1 MLECALSD
9 LTTKGRKMNTTL
21 EQLNNLI
28 QGIEECLLLPEYD
41 IDNAIFETEVLI
53 ARLES
58 FRDSL
63 ITNTENRD

>member
-1 MLECALSD
+1 
-9 LTTKGRKMNTTL
+9 MNTTL

-41 IDNAIFETEVLI
+41 IDSAIFETNILI

-58 FRDSL
+58 FRNSL
-63 ITNTENRD
+63 ITNTEESGLLI

>member
-1 MLECALSD
+1 MCFINPNSQ
-9 LTTKGRKMNTTL
+9 RKKDNTTL

-41 IDNAIFETEVLI
+41 IDNAIFEIEVLI

-63 ITNTENRD
+63 ITNT

>member
-1 MLECALSD
+1 MLECAL
-9 LTTKGRKMNTTL
+9 LTLTAKGRKMNTTL

-41 IDNAIFETEVLI
+41 IDNAIFEIEVLI

-63 ITNTENRD
+63 ITNTENKD